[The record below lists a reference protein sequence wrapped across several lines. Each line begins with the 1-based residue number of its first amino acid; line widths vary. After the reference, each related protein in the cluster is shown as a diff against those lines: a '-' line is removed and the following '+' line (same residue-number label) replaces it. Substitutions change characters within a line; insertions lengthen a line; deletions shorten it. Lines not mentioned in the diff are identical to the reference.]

1 MLETEQDKLKNMENI
16 LAERIIGQKEAIQK
30 ISDAVRRS
38 RLGISDPA
46 RPIGSFIFLG
56 PTGVGK
62 TELTKALASFMFNDD
77 KALIK
82 VDMSEYMEKHSI
94 SKLIGSPPG
103 YVGYDEAGH
112 LTEAIRHRPYSVILF
127 DEIEKAHPEVFNVL
141 LQVLDEGRLRDNK
154 GRFVNFKNSIIV
166 MTSNIGSQYIQ
177 NMESYGFGSPNEE
190 SDKYNY
196 EKTKGKVMDSLKE
209 FFRPEFLNRLDDII
223 VFDLLNK
230 KEIRQIVDL
239 QMKEI
244 KNRLKEKNLILKVSD
259 KALDYIAE
267 ASYDT
272 HYGARPI
279 KRFIQTNLLNKLA
292 KIMLENNQEKSL
304 KVSLSYQNIVEV
316 SLKEI
321 KNNKLDKKDNQELIV
336 ELKRIKKDKDKI
348 ISPIQIE
355 NLKQK

>member
-1 MLETEQDKLKNMENI
+1 MLEVEQDKLQNIENI
-16 LAERIIGQKEAIQK
+16 LSKRVIGQSEAIQK

-38 RLGISDPA
+38 RLGISDPS

-62 TELTKALASFMFNDD
+62 TELTKALAEFMFNDE
-77 KALIK
+77 KALVK
-82 VDMSEYMEKHSI
+82 VDMSEYMEKHSV

-112 LTEAIRHRPYSVILF
+112 LTEAIRHRPYSIILF

-141 LQVLDEGRLRDNK
+141 LQVLDEGRLRDSK

-166 MTSNIGSQYIQ
+166 MTSNIGSKYIQ
-177 NMESYGFGSPNEE
+177 NMESYGFGNPSEA
-190 SDKYNY
+190 SDEYNY
-196 EKTKGKVMDSLKE
+196 KETKIKVTDALKE

-239 QMKEI
+239 QIKEI
-244 KNRLKEKNLILKVSD
+244 ETRLKHKNLSLNITN
-259 KALDYIAE
+259 E
-267 ASYDT
+267 ARDFISESSYNT

-279 KRFIQTNLLNKLA
+279 KRFIQDNLLNKLA
-292 KIMLENNQEKSL
+292 KIMLEDSNKKS
-304 KVSLSYQNIVEV
+304 SFNFSYKNVVEV
-316 SLKEI
+316 FLK
-321 KNNKLDKKDNQELIV
+321 KNKLKDNKQDIQNELEV
-336 ELKRIKKDKDKI
+336 EVRKVKKDKNQT
-348 ISPIQIE
+348 ISLISVQNI
-355 NLKQK
+355 NIK